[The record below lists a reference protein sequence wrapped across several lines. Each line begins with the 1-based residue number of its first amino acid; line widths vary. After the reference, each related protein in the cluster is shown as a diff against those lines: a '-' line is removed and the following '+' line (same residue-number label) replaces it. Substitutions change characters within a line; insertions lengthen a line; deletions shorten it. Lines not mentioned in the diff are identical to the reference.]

1 MKINKIKLFVNDNIK
16 SRKIAK
22 DVENLLIK
30 NKFEIVDEDYDL
42 ALAIGG
48 DGAFIRMVHSS
59 NFNEES
65 FYVGVNSGTLGFAQ
79 DINIEDIEKFIR
91 DLKKENIYYEK
102 IGIQEIEIKTKTEI
116 KKYKSLNEIVIREEE
131 LNTFHA
137 NVLIEEELLDNYA
150 GDGLLISTSF
160 GSTAYNLSY
169 GGSIVYNTFDTL
181 QITPIAPLNNRS
193 YRNLKNSIIV
203 PSNKKIDIIP
213 SIKSNNVIITID
225 GKNGFLNE
233 VEKITTVI
241 NNKVIKIIRH
251 KDYSFIKKVNDKI
264 IK

>member
-1 MKINKIKLFVNDNIK
+1 MKIKKIKLFVNENIK

-22 DVENLLIK
+22 QIEELLLK
-30 NKFEIVDEDYDL
+30 NKFEIVEDDYDL
-42 ALAIGG
+42 ALVVGG
-48 DGAFIRMVHSS
+48 DGAFLRMIHKS
-59 NFNEES
+59 NFNEEL

-79 DINIEDIEKFIR
+79 DINVEDIENFIK
-91 DLKKENIYYEK
+91 DLKKENIYYEN
-102 IGIQEIEIKTKTEI
+102 IGIQEIEIFTNNETKT
-116 KKYKSLNEIVIREEE
+116 YKSLNEIVIRDEE

-137 NVLIEEELLDNYA
+137 DILIEDEFLEQFA
-150 GDGLLISTSF
+150 GDGILISTSF

-193 YRNLKNSIIV
+193 YSNLKNSIIV
-203 PSNKKIDIIP
+203 PSNKKIDVIP
-213 SIKSNNVIITID
+213 SKNANNILLTID
-225 GKNGFLNE
+225 GNNIFISD
-233 VEKITTVI
+233 VEKISTVI
-241 NNKVIKIIRH
+241 NNKAIKIIRH